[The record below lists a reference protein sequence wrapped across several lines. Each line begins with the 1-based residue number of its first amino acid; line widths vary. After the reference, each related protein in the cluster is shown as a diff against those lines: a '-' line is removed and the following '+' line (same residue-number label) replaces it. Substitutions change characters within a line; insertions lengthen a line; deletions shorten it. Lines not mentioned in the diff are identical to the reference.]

1 MGRRSDPRRRLILP
15 NLEHAPGGLH
25 LGPAHHRA
33 TNALA
38 SVASAK

>member
-1 MGRRSDPRRRLILP
+1 LRFARDFPPTRQ
-15 NLEHAPGGLH
+15 
-25 LGPAHHRA
+25 RA